1 MLLKVSK
8 YMQPFC
14 AYFWRQC
21 TQGPCCFIIPSF
33 VSVPPREG
41 KGESGYERELYSFCI
56 FVVGWSDAACI
67 LMLNTGSQDVV
78 SLFQITLACVKLT

>member
-8 YMQPFC
+8 DMQPFC

-56 FVVGWSDAACI
+56 FVVGWSDATCI
-67 LMLNTGSQDVV
+67 LVLIWPPKTGCSRDK
-78 SLFQITLACVKLT
+78 SPHLDTG